1 LSDVIWDKR
10 AIAAPLRIGAMR
22 VFLIAMPVV
31 SFLALGAHFAREG
44 SYFLTA
50 ACCALAI
57 ALASPKRWVS
67 RLIQAAL
74 LLGTLEWLWT
84 AYVLVQQRIATGRPW
99 SRLVLILAVVAFV
112 TAASIAAVEALRRRR
127 AASG

>member
-1 LSDVIWDKR
+1 
-10 AIAAPLRIGAMR
+10 MR
-22 VFLIAMPVV
+22 VFLFAMPVL
-31 SFLALGAHFAREG
+31 SFLVLGAHFMRDGAV
-44 SYFLTA
+44 FLTA
-50 ACCALAI
+50 ACAALAI
-57 ALASPKRWVS
+57 ALAWPRPWVS

-127 AASG
+127 AASR